1 MSILMFKPPSN
12 MDKFRKFVDVQKK
25 AVVATFDYFRE
36 NNFTDDENATS
47 SSLVFFIFEK
57 LTSNFSLCIQ
67 E

>member
-1 MSILMFKPPSN
+1 

-47 SSLVFFIFEK
+47 SSLDFFTFVK

>member
-1 MSILMFKPPSN
+1 MSILMFKPPFN
-12 MDKFRKFVDVQKK
+12 MDKFWKFVDVQKK

-36 NNFTDDENATS
+36 NNFADDENATS
-47 SSLVFFIFEK
+47 SSLDFFTFVK